1 MAVRAC
7 AGPMYVAL
15 YPDGTANDGRWR
27 TFPFVQLP
35 ASETYMAHQLIR
47 AALIRH
53 ARGLIIALAVFG
65 LSATAVFAGGG
76 ALTADRTAAPGGNHP
91 AVVAPTGDEGAEAQD
106 EAEAPDAEETETPD
120 ADEAEAPDV
129 DEVDAEDAE
138 PSETPEDTSTTADAP
153 DTHGAVVSQAAAMPV
168 PDGFANRGAFVSCV
182 ARMNHG
188 HLKGT
193 AGEATAVD
201 LTTIT
206 PATCGAT
213 NEATVT
219 TTKSTGHDR
228 AATAKPSQ
236 GKSGK
241 SHGKGKHGG

>member
-27 TFPFVQLP
+27 TFPFVQIP

-47 AALIRH
+47 GALIRH

-76 ALTADRTAAPGGNHP
+76 AHTADRTAAPGGNHP

-138 PSETPEDTSTTADAP
+138 PSETPEDTSTPADAP
-153 DTHGAVVSQAAAMPV
+153 DTHGALVSQAAAMPV
-168 PDGFANRGAFVSCV
+168 PDGFTNRGAFVSCV

-193 AGEATAVD
+193 DAETTPLD
-201 LTTIT
+201 LTTT
-206 PATCGAT
+206 TVATCDAT
-213 NEATVT
+213 DETVVT
-219 TTKSTGHDR
+219 TKRLTGHDR
-228 AATAKPSQ
+228 APTAKTSH
-236 GKSGK
+236 GKAGT
-241 SHGKGKHGG
+241 SHGKG